1 MTSNSN
7 ETVLAYERVRPEYVR
22 FTNKLKVL
30 FEELLK
36 AKAIDFHLLESR
48 TKEVASL
55 RDKIGRPGK
64 TYSDPLTEITDLVG
78 IRVITYYQDAANEVA
93 KLIAS
98 EFQIDQENSVIHS
111 SSAAE
116 FGYKSAHFVI
126 TLNSAR
132 AELLEWNSFSDIS
145 AEIQVRTVLQHA
157 WAAIS
162 HKLQYKRE
170 DDVPVILKRKLFRLS
185 ALFELADDEFV
196 SLRDASGQVTEE
208 ITALV
213 KSGERQLA
221 IDYISLGNLI
231 DTSPVVAEICA
242 YAAEVGFDFDGDDV
256 GPDDDEDGGDALSD
270 LIQFA
275 GIANIGTIDSFE
287 KALESSLSWA
297 KSYLGA
303 QFNYSGKTAK
313 ARWYV
318 TPAFICQL
326 VLICISVKHYRLGHL
341 LKLGY
346 HHSIASRV
354 YDIAVKFSLSG
365 TNVSSQGELV

>member
-1 MTSNSN
+1 MTSNSI

-22 FTNKLKVL
+22 FTHKLKLL

-36 AKAIDFHLLESR
+36 AKAIDVHLLESR
-48 TKEVASL
+48 TKEVTSL

-78 IRVITYYQDAANEVA
+78 VRVITYYQDAANEVA

-98 EFQIDQENSVIHS
+98 EFQIDQENSVVHS
-111 SSAAE
+111 TSAAE
-116 FGYKSAHFVI
+116 FGYKSAHFVV
-126 TLNSAR
+126 TLNSTR
-132 AELLEWNSFSDIS
+132 GELLEWNSFSNIS

-221 IDYISLGNLI
+221 IDYISLGKLI
-231 DTSPVVAEICA
+231 DTSQVVAEICA
-242 YAAEVGFDFDGDDV
+242 YAAEVGFDFDGDDE
-256 GPDDDEDGGDALSD
+256 GRDDENGGDAISD

-275 GIANIGTIDSFE
+275 GIANIGTIDAFE
-287 KALESSLSWA
+287 KALESSLSWV

-303 QFNYSGKTAK
+303 QFNYSGKAVK

-326 VLICISVKHYRLGHL
+326 VLIGIGVKHYRLGHL
-341 LKLGY
+341 LRLGY
-346 HHSIASRV
+346 HHTIANRV

-365 TNVSSQGELV
+365 ANGSRQIEVD